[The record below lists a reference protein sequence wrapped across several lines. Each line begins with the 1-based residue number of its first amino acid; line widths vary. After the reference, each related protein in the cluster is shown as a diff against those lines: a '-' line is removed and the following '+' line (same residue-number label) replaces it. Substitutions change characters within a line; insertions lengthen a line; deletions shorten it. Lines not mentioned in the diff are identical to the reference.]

1 MMVVVVVQV
10 IDGVIRFRFNLGGQ
24 AGDTEVSLSSVH
36 VSDGLWHSVHVE
48 RHGQWAVLSLDH
60 GEGSFTNQTLPSST
74 GAGRVEFKMARRG
87 LFAGGD
93 VRFPSATSSPLVT
106 HDFVDGESEMTESL
120 VENFLQL
127 FGTYFFTAYYILLV
141 TVLSSDPWRIT

>member
-1 MMVVVVVQV
+1 MMMAVQI

-24 AGDTEVSLSSVH
+24 AGDTEVSLSSVD
-36 VSDGLWHSVHVE
+36 VSDGVWHSVHVE

-60 GEGSFTNQTLPSST
+60 GEGSFTNQTLPSLT
-74 GAGRVEFKMARRG
+74 GAGRVQFVMARG
-87 LFAGGD
+87 GMFVGGD

-106 HDFVDGESEMTESL
+106 HDFIDGESGMTEFL

-127 FGTYFFTAYYILLV
+127 FSKAYLFLHYGD
-141 TVLSSDPWRIT
+141 TS

>member
-1 MMVVVVVQV
+1 MLQIV
-10 IDGVIRFRFNLGGQ
+10 DGLIRFRFNLGGQ
-24 AGDTEVSLSSVH
+24 RTGDSEVWLTSVG
-36 VSDGLWHSVHVE
+36 VSDGAWHSVHVE

-74 GAGRVEFKMARRG
+74 GGRVRFRMAQGG

-106 HDFVDGESEMTESL
+106 HDFVDG
-120 VENFLQL
+120 
-127 FGTYFFTAYYILLV
+127 
-141 TVLSSDPWRIT
+141 